1 MLLLINFGHNV
12 HFFLEVNNVHL
23 RLLRI
28 HADLYLYIAIIGL
41 YVIVFKLNL
50 NIYGP

>member
-1 MLLLINFGHNV
+1 MYLYFYSIFNVGFYVFGH
-12 HFFLEVNNVHL
+12 NVHL

-28 HADLYLYIAIIGL
+28 HTDLYYIAIIGL

-50 NIYGP
+50 NIYRP